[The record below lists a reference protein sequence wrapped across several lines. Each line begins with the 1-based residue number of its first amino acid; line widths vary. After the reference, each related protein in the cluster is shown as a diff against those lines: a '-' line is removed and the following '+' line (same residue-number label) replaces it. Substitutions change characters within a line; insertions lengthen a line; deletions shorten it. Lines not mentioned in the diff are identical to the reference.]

1 MVKRNWLIE
10 LRGRFTQGQ
19 IALLAGISRS
29 AYSNIEIGKRD
40 PSVATAKAIANALG
54 FEWNIFFEDKSFVK
68 KRNRPEPKQEQLA

>member
-10 LRGRFTQGQ
+10 SRGRFTQCQ

-40 PSVATAKAIANALG
+40 PSVATAKAIARALG
-54 FEWNIFFEDKSFVK
+54 FEWNIFFEQKCFARK
-68 KRNRPEPKQEQLA
+68 LNGCEEKQEEV